1 MEKILDDFIEKIVE
15 KTSTGCKV
23 MWAITKGISDKN
35 DHLLGCDEK
44 TERLEKYN
52 EYKLSLLDTDTFN
65 KVKIS
70 VRFWEEKEED
80 MYSISISDIKENTV
94 GVLDDID
101 AAIDNALYVLEH
113 GVIKPMEQEEKKEKE
128 LDNQEL
134 IKALEIILK
143 SLKEGNR

>member
-1 MEKILDDFIEKIVE
+1 MEKILDDFMEKILE
-15 KTSTGCKV
+15 KASIGVKV
-23 MWAITKGISDKN
+23 MWAITKGISNKTE
-35 DHLLGCDEK
+35 HLLTCNGG
-44 TERLEKYN
+44 TERFEKYN

-70 VRFWEEKEED
+70 VRYWKEKEED
-80 MYSISISDIKENTV
+80 MYSIFISDIKESTV

-113 GVIKPMEQEEKKEKE
+113 SIIKPMEQEEKKE

-134 IKALEIILK
+134 IKALETILK
-143 SLKEGNR
+143 SLKEGK